1 MQTLALMNPDA
12 TLQPPVR
19 RRLTQALGRAGG
31 LSLLP
36 ALALALAQSPAVAQD
51 LIATELS
58 LDIASFADAA
68 GGLSLSLPADSP
80 ALRQRL
86 FNPRLGDWV
95 SGRVQLTL
103 NYVNEVAVLDPGV
116 ASPPAEDRF
125 LLRLNSVVQA
135 SGALLSGGAQT
146 LNTGS
151 RVYCRSGLLRCNEEP
166 VGFSRALLLDVQ
178 MPGTQAALIQG
189 LQLRLDTQLEI
200 LQPGLVVNS
209 AQAGFSGRLLLGGQY
224 QAKSMSAY
232 TADALAATAAQ
243 PVADTAAR
251 LRLAAQDIAQLRAQD
266 YGVAQAFHPL
276 SSQAVARQPALREAG
291 QWLAG
296 AAEVAALR
304 QVLQTPGS
312 TSFQAEHEA
321 AALAWNFAALVR
333 PELGRVAGFS
343 SAQKQSPA
351 LDLAALRGLVEAQDD
366 AALLARLEAAQAL
379 EAGGLG
385 DASAALWSFEG
396 AVLGLDGARI
406 SVYASP
412 QSFSG
417 SGSFELALGAAQRHT
432 LLRQGYNFDR
442 VSLLAGGPAQ
452 GVLLMA
458 DGFGSG
464 TLRLGDEL
472 YLGESYSGLLS
483 LETGGQAARIALNN
497 FYGPQ
502 LMLVA
507 SWGVAAVPEPASA
520 VLLLAG
526 LLLLRL
532 KRRRA

>member
-1 MQTLALMNPDA
+1 MNPDPVI
-12 TLQPPVR
+12 QPSARP
-19 RRLTQALGRAGG
+19 RLALARSCCGG
-31 LSLLP
+31 LLL
-36 ALALALAQSPAVAQD
+36 AALAQSPLAAQG
-51 LIATELS
+51 LVATEYS
-58 LDIASFADAA
+58 LDIFSFADAA
-68 GGLSLSLPADSP
+68 GGLSLSLPEDSP

-86 FNPRLGDWV
+86 LNPRLGDWI
-95 SGRVQLTL
+95 SGTVALTL
-103 NYVNEVAVLDPGV
+103 NYANEVSVLDPGV
-116 ASPPAEDRF
+116 ASPPGEDRS
-125 LLRLNSVVQA
+125 LLRLNSVLRA
-135 SGALLSGGAQT
+135 SGALLKDGPQT
-146 LNTGS
+146 LSTGS
-151 RVYCRSGLLRCNEEP
+151 RIYCRGSVTRCNDEP
-166 VGFSRALLLDVQ
+166 VGFSRPLALELQ
-178 MPGTQAALIQG
+178 MPGAPAAVIQG
-189 LQLRLDTQLEI
+189 LQLRLDTQLEV

-209 AQAGFSGRLLLGGQY
+209 AQAGFTGRLVFSGQY

-333 PELGRVAGFS
+333 PELGRGAGNN
-343 SAQKQSPA
+343 SAQKQSVA
-351 LDLAALRGLVEAQDD
+351 LDLAALRGLVEPQDD
-366 AALLARLEAAQAL
+366 VALLARLEAAQAL
-379 EAGGLG
+379 EAAGLG

-442 VSLLAGGPAQ
+442 VSLLAGGPAK
-452 GVLLMA
+452 GVLLTA

-532 KRRRA
+532 KRRRP

>member
-12 TLQPPVR
+12 TLQPPAR
-19 RRLTQALGRAGG
+19 RRLAQALGRVGG

-178 MPGTQAALIQG
+178 MPGTQAALIQS
-189 LQLRLDTQLEI
+189 LQLRLDTQLQI

-243 PVADTAAR
+243 SVADTTAR
-251 LRLAAQDIAQLRAQD
+251 LRLASQDIAQLRAQD

-333 PELGRVAGFS
+333 PELGRVAGFN

-417 SGSFELALGAAQRHT
+417 SFELALGAAQRHT

-452 GVLLMA
+452 GVLLTA

-532 KRRRA
+532 KQRRA